1 MSRVRRPELAAN
13 WRDAMHVFR
22 VRVDF
27 MRVTMSVPTTLLA
40 TTNTCLTRHCW
51 DLVGIG
57 PHEFA
62 AVTALRW
69 WPIPPYGAGVI
80 ETFAANPDLLEER
93 QASPLIVPVAG
104 SVCER
109 EGDLYLAAACATPEL
124 RAPMLRLAWA
134 DYRQRQLT

>member
-51 DLVGIG
+51 DLVGVG
-57 PHEFA
+57 PMSFLPLRHFA
-62 AVTALRW
+62 GGPFR
-69 WPIPPYGAGVI
+69 
-80 ETFAANPDLLEER
+80 
-93 QASPLIVPVAG
+93 PV
-104 SVCER
+104 V
-109 EGDLYLAAACATPEL
+109 LA
-124 RAPMLRLAWA
+124 
-134 DYRQRQLT
+134 